1 VVRENFCKSEAILSH
16 SPQGRFFRLARRR
29 SPKPRGFGAGEVKRK
44 CGSPQK
50 SAGSAPAAGWQ
61 RKFGPP
67 RHQPHLSGK
76 ALAAGSFFVSRFFA
90 PAPGWQRKFG
100 PPRHR
105 PHLSGKALAAGS
117 SRQPPVRQRGKTL
130 RLARTLKK

>member
-1 VVRENFCKSEAILSH
+1 MREVVRGNFCKSEAILSH
-16 SPQGRFFRLARRR
+16 GPQSRFFRLARRR

-76 ALAAGSFFVSRFFA
+76 ALAAGS
-90 PAPGWQRKFG
+90 
-100 PPRHR
+100 
-105 PHLSGKALAAGS
+105 
-117 SRQPPVRQRGKTL
+117 SRQPPVRQRGTTL
-130 RLARTLKK
+130 RLTRTLKK